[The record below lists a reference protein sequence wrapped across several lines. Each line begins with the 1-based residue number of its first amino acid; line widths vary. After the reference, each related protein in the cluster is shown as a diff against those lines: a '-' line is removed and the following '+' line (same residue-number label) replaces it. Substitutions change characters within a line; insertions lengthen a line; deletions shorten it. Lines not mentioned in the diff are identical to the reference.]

1 MPLVTVD
8 IRTLDLQNAATSPV
22 TGRQVRTLQ
31 GLLNAWL
38 RSADT
43 PPHVEPDPLLDLDG
57 VAGRATRSIALRFQ
71 EARRL
76 HADAVIG
83 PKTWAALVER
93 VD

>member
-8 IRTLDLQNAATSPV
+8 LRTLDLRNAAASPV

-43 PPHVEPDPLLDLDG
+43 PPHAAPDPLLDLDG
-57 VAGRATRSIALRFQ
+57 VRGRVTRSVATRFQ
-71 EARRL
+71 GADGL
-76 HADAVIG
+76 GADAVIG

-93 VD
+93 VG